1 MTGVIAHYAMF
12 GKLPPVDNEGR
23 PKQFFGNRLHD
34 TCYRRPFFDAGLL
47 LKISMIKV
55 LKQVGAYIN

>member
-12 GKLPPVDNEGR
+12 GKLPPVYSEGR

-34 TCYRRPFFDAGLL
+34 TCYRRPFFDAGLFAEDFND
-47 LKISMIKV
+47 K
-55 LKQVGAYIN
+55 GAKAGW